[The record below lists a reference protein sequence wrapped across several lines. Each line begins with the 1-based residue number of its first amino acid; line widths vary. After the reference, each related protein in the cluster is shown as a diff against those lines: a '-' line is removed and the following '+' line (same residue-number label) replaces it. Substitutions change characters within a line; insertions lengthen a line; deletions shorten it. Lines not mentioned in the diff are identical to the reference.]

1 MTTVAAIDCG
11 TNSIRLLIAD
21 ATENGDLTELVRE
34 MDVVRLGQGID
45 RTGVIDAAAMRRALD
60 ACERYAGQC
69 RAHGVDRI
77 RFVATSATR
86 DAGNAQD
93 FVRGVRSAFAGFEVT
108 PEVVSGGVEAELS
121 FRGATRSLVAAGVPG
136 PYAVVDI
143 GGGSTEVVVGTS
155 QVTAARSVDV
165 GSVRITERH
174 LAEDPPTA
182 AEIAAATTDINAALD
197 LVTQTV
203 DLSEVRTVVGL
214 AGSVTTVTA
223 YVLGLSAYDRRAI
236 HLSTATPQEHRD
248 AADRLLH
255 MARVDRAALGF
266 MHPGRVDVIGA
277 GALVW
282 HEVLGRVL
290 ADARDPGSLQV
301 VASEHDILDG
311 IALSLL

>member
-1 MTTVAAIDCG
+1 MTTVAAVDCG
-11 TNSIRLLIAD
+11 TNSIRLLIAETAD
-21 ATENGDLTELVRE
+21 NGDLAEIVRE

-45 RTGVIDAAAMRRALD
+45 RTGVIDPAAMRRALD

-69 RAHGVDRI
+69 RAHGVDRV

-86 DAGNAQD
+86 DAGNAAD
-93 FVRGVRSAFAGFEVT
+93 FVLGVRAAFAEFEVS
-108 PEVVSGGVEAELS
+108 PEVVSGDVEAELS

-155 QVTAARSVDV
+155 RVTAARSVDV
-165 GSVRITERH
+165 GSVRISERH
-174 LAEDPPTA
+174 LTADPPSP
-182 AEIAAATTDINAALD
+182 AEVAAATADINAALD
-197 LVTQTV
+197 LVTQSV

-223 YVLGLSAYDRRAI
+223 YVLGLGAYDRRAI
-236 HLSTATPQEHRD
+236 HLSTSTPKEHRE
-248 AADRLLH
+248 AAQRLLH
-255 MARVDRAALGF
+255 MARADRAALEF

-282 HEVLGRVL
+282 YEVLGRVL
-290 ADARDPGSLQV
+290 ADARDPGAVRV

-311 IALSLL
+311 IALSLA